1 MFRLVMNPKM
11 KNSAVTVINGT
22 RYPGDVK
29 AAVCL
34 AGAAIRGRSPL
45 SQKFAKF
52 GLSAHSE
59 HKEYAEQPAGYWLA
73 NSPRTFILPSRL
85 PTNIHPVAP
94 VGEICSFPGSVW
106 NNLPV
111 SLAAVS
117 AHNYFL
123 LACAAGTVLLI
134 LLLIARARLHPALA
148 LCVAALT
155 LGVASGMPLAQVP
168 LSFSGGVGNLLGHI
182 AIVLGLGAILGRL
195 LVTSGGATAL
205 GNFFVDNCGPQ
216 GLPWALLG
224 LGILVGLPVFFEVGL
239 VLLLPIVAEA
249 ARRSHRPPI
258 LVALPVLAGLSIVH
272 GTLPPHPAAMLA
284 VTEYHADLGRTI
296 LWGLAAGLPAAA
308 LAGPG
313 LGWFL
318 MRRWERHRAKGE
330 VAAAE
335 EGTPLFTVAAEAKA
349 ANEAGN
355 EDRIGVEETAAT
367 VAAPQLELVP
377 APVGPLRAAAAI
389 LLPVALIFLGSW
401 AGLLTAPGSLA
412 SQILHF
418 TGTAEVALLI
428 GVMVALVTLG
438 SHIQTGRHHGVELL
452 RRLTGEAFEP
462 IAGVLVIL
470 AAAGGLSGILRDSGA
485 AQATV
490 GLALGA
496 HIPPLVLAW
505 LLAAVIRVSMGSATV
520 AMAVASGILAP
531 MAGHFGLRPE
541 LLVLATGTGSLML
554 SHVNDPGF
562 WMIQSFFKLEL
573 KETLST
579 WTVLETVLSVA
590 GLGMTLV
597 LVAVLR

>member
-1 MFRLVMNPKM
+1 MADEFTQDFHFAIP
-11 KNSAVTVINGT
+11 
-22 RYPGDVK
+22 
-29 AAVCL
+29 AANQYIL
-34 AGAAIRGRSPL
+34 LPLPAIGIS
-45 SQKFAKF
+45 
-52 GLSAHSE
+52 
-59 HKEYAEQPAGYWLA
+59 
-73 NSPRTFILPSRL
+73 
-85 PTNIHPVAP
+85 
-94 VGEICSFPGSVW
+94 SFPGSVW
-106 NNLPV
+106 NNLRV

-155 LGVASGMPLAQVP
+155 LGVASGMPLTQVP

-195 LVTSGGATAL
+195 LVTSGGATSL

-216 GLPWALLG
+216 GLPWALLA

-318 MRRWERHRAKGE
+318 MRRWERRRAKGE

-335 EGTPLFTVAAEAKA
+335 EDMTLFTVAAEAKA

-355 EDRIGVEETAAT
+355 ADRIGVQETAAA
-367 VAAPQLELVP
+367 VPHQELVP
-377 APVGPLRAAAAI
+377 APAGPLLAAAAI

-418 TGTAEVALLI
+418 SGTAEVALLI
-428 GVMVALVTLG
+428 GVLVALVTLG
-438 SHIQTGRHHGVELL
+438 SHVQTGRHHGVELL

-505 LLAAVIRVSMGSATV
+505 LLAGVVRVSMGSATV

-562 WMIQSFFKLEL
+562 WMIQSFFKLDL

-579 WTVLETVLSVA
+579 WTVLETILSVA
-590 GLGMTLV
+590 GLGMTL
-597 LVAVLR
+597 LLATVLR